1 MTFFYQRSFVSD
13 LNLIWMIKEQL
24 LHFSHVATCHYRQ
37 PRTKD
42 VRHQVADGILFLT
55 PFLRLLFVW
64 HYETCCATNA
74 SVTGNKF
81 VVAVSEIPPDETRS
95 ARFESGASGSPDKH
109 PALKD
114 CVPTQRPLRIRLHP
128 VVRDDVESGGN
139 RPAVITVGQKP
150 LTEFFSLIFSDHA

>member
-42 VRHQVADGILFLT
+42 VRHQVTDGILFLT

-150 LTEFFSLIFSDHA
+150 

>member
-42 VRHQVADGILFLT
+42 VRPQVADGILFLT

-150 LTEFFSLIFSDHA
+150 